1 MSSNLIYKPKNGNYR
16 CIIYADRN
24 INSFCRHKAAFWGQ
38 VRPGANVTP
47 KRVCSPAAASAE
59 VLWAASP
66 EETTATLSIGV
77 PLDTEA
83 AVGAGA
89 AAEALMDGARA
100 LFFGATMTLLLK
112 DHMTQITETLKP
124 WPSLKLSLIKVFFLT
139 INHRAAC
146 CNYSTT
152 NRPFI
157 L

>member
-1 MSSNLIYKPKNGNYR
+1 MSSNLIYKPNNGNYR

-24 INSFCRHKAAFWGQ
+24 INSFCRHRVLNKRAFWGQ

-47 KRVCSPAAASAE
+47 KRVSSPAAASAE

-66 EETTATLSIGV
+66 EDTTATLSIGV

-83 AVGAGA
+83 AVAAGA

-112 DHMTQITETLKP
+112 DRMNQITNTEPLAQFKAKP
-124 WPSLKLSLIKVFFLT
+124 
-139 INHRAAC
+139 H
-146 CNYSTT
+146 
-152 NRPFI
+152 
-157 L
+157 